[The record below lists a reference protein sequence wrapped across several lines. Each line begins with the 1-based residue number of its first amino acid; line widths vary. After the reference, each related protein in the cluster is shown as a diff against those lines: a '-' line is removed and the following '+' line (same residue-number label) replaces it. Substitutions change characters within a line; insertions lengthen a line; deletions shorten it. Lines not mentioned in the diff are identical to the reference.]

1 MNAASRKVESRI
13 AKTRAIR
20 FRVSAFRANRE
31 AIERRNRV
39 PVESRIVSSLRHE
52 QVRLAMTTHYVK
64 RNYAANGKKKPRS
77 AAVRAAT
84 SQLGELCSGM
94 AVVRRL
100 DARK

>member
-1 MNAASRKVESRI
+1 
-13 AKTRAIR
+13 
-20 FRVSAFRANRE
+20 
-31 AIERRNRV
+31 
-39 PVESRIVSSLRHE
+39 
-52 QVRLAMTTHYVK
+52 MTTHYVK